1 MGKFDDE
8 VKEKIGEPA
17 FNSILDAVEEDII
30 TGEKMEDFARKL
42 HRKVAGSHTK
52 RRRLPGMNDGAEMR
66 HILSDW
72 YEFGGLVEMATED
85 AQKRL
90 LEIFSSPE
98 ISLNPLVVELKKI
111 FYRNTKR

>member
-1 MGKFDDE
+1 
-8 VKEKIGEPA
+8 
-17 FNSILDAVEEDII
+17 
-30 TGEKMEDFARKL
+30 
-42 HRKVAGSHTK
+42 
-52 RRRLPGMNDGAEMR
+52 MR

-90 LEIFSSPE
+90 LEILSSPE